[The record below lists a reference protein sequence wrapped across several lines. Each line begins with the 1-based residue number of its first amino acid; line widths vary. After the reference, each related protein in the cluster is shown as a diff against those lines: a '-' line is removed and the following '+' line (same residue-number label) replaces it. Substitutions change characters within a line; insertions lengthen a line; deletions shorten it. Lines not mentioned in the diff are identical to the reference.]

1 MIVMSS
7 RTRSTLA
14 TAAFFVCAAPAAAQS
29 FVVFDGERYE
39 KHFEDRKAQVAV
51 VEYVRASET
60 LQNWTRLA
68 AIRHFPQ
75 QKDPKAA
82 AANLAQL
89 VQKHNPQAR
98 TQVIG
103 KDDGSEAVVDFITW
117 APGDDRLEF
126 NVHRY
131 RRIAG
136 TPGLVAYQFAWRF
149 RTGELADATATVRA
163 NRARWLDAMLKADW
177 PNPFP

>member
-7 RTRSTLA
+7 RTRARLQPP
-14 TAAFFVCAAPAAAQS
+14 FFVCAAPAAAQS

-39 KHFEDRKAQVAV
+39 KHFEDGGPGGSRRIRPGERDAA
-51 VEYVRASET
+51 ELDAARRDPPFSAAEGSEGG
-60 LQNWTRLA
+60 RGE
-68 AIRHFPQ
+68 
-75 QKDPKAA
+75 D
-82 AANLAQL
+82 LAQL
-89 VQKHNPQAR
+89 VQQHNPQAR

-149 RTGELADATATVRA
+149 RTAELADATATVRA

>member
-1 MIVMSS
+1 MRFGPVAPFVLW
-7 RTRSTLA
+7 LA
-14 TAAFFVCAAPAAAQS
+14 ASACAAQP

-39 KHFEDRKAQVAV
+39 QRFENRKAPVPV
-51 VEYVRASET
+51 IEYVRTGET
-60 LQNWTRLA
+60 LKDWTKLA

-75 QKDPKAA
+75 QSDPKAA
-82 AANLAQL
+82 AANLARI
-89 VQKHNPQAR
+89 VQQHNPQAR
-98 TQVIG
+98 AQVIG
-103 KDDGSEAVVDFITW
+103 KDDGSEAVVDFLTW

-149 RTGELADATATVRA
+149 RTAELPDATATVRA
-163 NRARWLDAMLKADW
+163 NRARWVDAMLKADW
-177 PNPFP
+177 GSPFR

>member
-1 MIVMSS
+1 MIVGAS
-7 RTRSTLA
+7 RMRGRLA
-14 TAAFFVCAAPAAAQS
+14 AAVFLACAVPAAAQS

-39 KHFEDRKAQVAV
+39 RRFEDRKGPVAV
-51 VEYVRASET
+51 VEYVRAGET

-75 QKDPKAA
+75 QRDPRTA
-82 AANLAQL
+82 AANLAAV

-131 RRIAG
+131 RSIAG
-136 TPGLVAYQFAWRF
+136 MPGLIAYQFAWRF
-149 RTGELADATATVRA
+149 RTAELPDATATVRA
-163 NRARWLDAMLKADW
+163 NRVRWRDAMLKVDW
-177 PNPFP
+177 PNPFR

>member
-1 MIVMSS
+1 MIVVSS
-7 RTRSTLA
+7 RTCGTVA
-14 TAAFFVCAAPAAAQS
+14 AAAFFAGAATAAAQS
-29 FVVFDGERYE
+29 SIIFDGERYE
-39 KHFEDRKAQVAV
+39 QRFEDRKGPVAV
-51 VEYVRASET
+51 VEYVRAGET

-75 QKDPKAA
+75 QQDPKQA
-82 AANLAQL
+82 AANLAA
-89 VQKHNPQAR
+89 VVRKHNPQAR
-98 TQVIG
+98 AEVIG

-149 RTGELADATATVRA
+149 RTEELPDATATVRA
-163 NRARWLDAMLKADW
+163 NRVRWRDAMLRADW
-177 PNPFP
+177 PDPFR